1 MFNVG
6 ISLTDLPW
14 MQIRPVHSFEAPS
27 RECP

>member
-14 MQIRPVHSFEAPS
+14 MQIRPIHSFGGPIEGVS
-27 RECP
+27 

>member
-14 MQIRPVHSFEAPS
+14 MQIRPVHSGEAPIKGVS
-27 RECP
+27 

>member
-14 MQIRPVHSFEAPS
+14 MQIRPVHSFGAPIDGVS
-27 RECP
+27 